1 MPGLKFNLILNQILI
16 SQFIKFPPRKSVKFA
31 IVLDSCSDMGS
42 LYHIDIVEAIA
53 DCERTLRILRLLF
66 DQIDGTCLL
75 PGSGSEDYHRFGL
88 HQDILCKG
96 FQ

>member
-1 MPGLKFNLILNQILI
+1 MPENQA
-16 SQFIKFPPRKSVKFA
+16 SQVFKLDDRVVSEGGCLTALFA
-31 IVLDSCSDMGS
+31 LDSYSDMGS